1 MNVKA
6 GYHSPLRR
14 AQAAATRERIL
25 QACAALMEEGSDLTY
40 HAIALAADVQERT
53 VYRHFPTKAD
63 LQTGVW
69 DWITA
74 RLTHTDFTPRSPD
87 DLIANMR
94 NAFAGFDASA
104 PLIRSMLH
112 APEGIAVRRRQQP
125 GRRAM
130 FAACVDAA
138 VPDAPA
144 SVRQQAAAA
153 LQVLY
158 SAPSWDL
165 LHTFCGMDA
174 GQAADTIELAIRAL
188 LAGLRA
194 AHPGAAQ
201 PHATEPGTARLQGK
215 EPTP

>member
-1 MNVKA
+1 MKSEA
-6 GYHSPLRR
+6 RYHSPLRQ

-25 QACAALMEEGSDLTY
+25 QACAGLLREGSDLTY
-40 HAIALAADVQERT
+40 QAIARAAQVQERT

-63 LQTGVW
+63 LQAGAW
-69 DWITA
+69 EWITS
-74 RLTHTDFTPRSPD
+74 RLTNTDFAASTPD
-87 DLIANMR
+87 ELVADMR

-112 APEGIAVRRRQQP
+112 SPDGVAVRVAQQP

-130 FAACVDAA
+130 FLACVDRA
-138 VPDAPA
+138 VPGAPDD
-144 SVRQQAAAA
+144 VRERAAAA

-165 LHTFCGMDA
+165 LRTFWDMDA
-174 GQAADTIELAIRAL
+174 GQAADTVELAIRSL

-194 AHPGAAQ
+194 TSQGLQINKAHHG
-201 PHATEPGTARLQGK
+201 EG
-215 EPTP
+215 ETP